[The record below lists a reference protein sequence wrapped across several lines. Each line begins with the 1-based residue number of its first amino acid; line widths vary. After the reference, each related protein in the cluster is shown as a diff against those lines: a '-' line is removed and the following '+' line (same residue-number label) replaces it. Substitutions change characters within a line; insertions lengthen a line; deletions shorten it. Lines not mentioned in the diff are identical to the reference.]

1 MCISLYFVNVYLFR
15 PSGCLAEL
23 ESVFDLE
30 PLSSAD
36 SSSSRCRA
44 GLRGS
49 PTRRAGPGGS
59 PTRRAGLGG
68 SPTRLAGPGGSP
80 VRAAPELLGSATEA
94 SRLGDYKIPRR
105 SDKSQGK
112 RS

>member
-59 PTRRAGLGG
+59 PTR
-68 SPTRLAGPGGSP
+68 LAGPGGSP
-80 VRAAPELLGSATEA
+80 VRAAPELLGAATEA